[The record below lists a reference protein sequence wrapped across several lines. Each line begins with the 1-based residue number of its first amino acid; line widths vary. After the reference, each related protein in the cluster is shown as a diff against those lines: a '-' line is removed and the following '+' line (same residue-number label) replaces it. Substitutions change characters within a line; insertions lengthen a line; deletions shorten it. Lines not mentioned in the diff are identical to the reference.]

1 MKRFSVIC
9 LQCGLSVNRLVDA
22 ETAQTEIKRVTYQ
35 QKCKVAPNAAD
46 FDCPELERAVERSR
60 RWDPIFQGGMSRP
73 ASNDDAIVFPEA
85 LLEAAAKDRNL
96 VAEKA
101 DLSVEAADLH
111 ASVGVTDTV
120 NAAPTTP
127 GDLALDE
134 LRRAR
139 SARAGQGIPEAE
151 MPPWE
156 NSFRDGF
163 VVSLLHHDLAD
174 RLRDIVEA
182 QPAKLAQQPAR
193 GFLGVVREQ
202 AQHLPSDQIGVVEV
216 DVRQPNAPT
225 ARRSAV
231 AASRRAQGTRPAWPP
246 VW

>member
-60 RWDPIFQGGMSRP
+60 RWDPIFRGGTSRP
-73 ASNDDAIVFPEA
+73 ASNDDAEG
-85 LLEAAAKDRNL
+85 LSEAAAKYQKP

-120 NAAPTTP
+120 NAAPTAP

-134 LRRAR
+134 LRRA
-139 SARAGQGIPEAE
+139 
-151 MPPWE
+151 
-156 NSFRDGF
+156 
-163 VVSLLHHDLAD
+163 L
-174 RLRDIVEA
+174 DI
-182 QPAKLAQQPAR
+182 
-193 GFLGVVREQ
+193 
-202 AQHLPSDQIGVVEV
+202 
-216 DVRQPNAPT
+216 
-225 ARRSAV
+225 
-231 AASRRAQGTRPAWPP
+231 AASKALER
-246 VW
+246 V